1 MHDTLTAPTAP
12 DTRQAAPG
20 ALTNN
25 LALALGILL
34 LTGLLLWHGDGW
46 LRALSL
52 GLGVLSLF
60 LAWQLACQTNG
71 SSHAAQPRFKQTDAV
86 QLDLSPAA
94 EHERIDPAF
103 AAFSGRLR
111 EMLLGLQQQNLRIAL
126 DSAKNRVLAERTER
140 AAKAQQNL
148 SELIF
153 QASEQTSSALQDIS
167 ARTSNIS
174 SMTARNLD
182 VALDSRAQLTDAC
195 ERMQQI
201 SAVMDSFQSNIE
213 ALDASSVEIRTILGT
228 VQNFSAQTNMLALNA
243 AIEAARAGEQ
253 GRGFAVV
260 ADEVRNL
267 SIQVGAAASQIGELM
282 EQMLGAMTGA
292 EQQSR
297 QMQEQSDSAGQAVQA
312 AADQFGH
319 MVEDFQQTNDDLLMV
334 SSALEELAVGNQE
347 THQHSDSIRDSSH
360 SISANMQQNFVLADR
375 QRDDSNLVLQTL
387 SLFRLGDGLLE
398 RVTDKLMGHRALVE
412 RELTALAASGV
423 DIFDRHYT
431 AIPDTNPPK
440 HDVSWADACRER
452 IQPLLDEW
460 DQQGKDGI
468 LYIVPVD
475 NHGYMPVS
483 RSAASQPPTG
493 DPRVDAVKSN
503 FKRFVVPSK
512 IELENLNNCKYVS
525 LGTFI
530 LPGTDTAIF
539 VQFVPLMVNGRHW
552 GSLSAGLLPQ
562 ALVQQA

>member
-1 MHDTLTAPTAP
+1 MQDSLTATTPSIP
-12 DTRQAAPG
+12 RSAPG
-20 ALTNN
+20 LLVNN
-25 LALALGILL
+25 ITLATGILV
-34 LTGLLLWHGDGW
+34 LTGLLLWYGDSW
-46 LRALSL
+46 IRALSL
-52 GLGVLSLF
+52 GLGAISLF
-60 LAWQLACQTNG
+60 LAGQLARQ
-71 SSHAAQPRFKQTDAV
+71 SSSNKSAALQRFNQTDSV
-86 QLDLSPAA
+86 QLDLSPAI
-94 EHERIDPAF
+94 EHERSDPGF
-103 AAFSGRLR
+103 TAFSERLR
-111 EMLLGLQQQNLRIAL
+111 DMLLGLQQQNLRIAL
-126 DSAKNRVLAERTER
+126 DSAKNRVLAERTEQ
-140 AAKAQQNL
+140 AATAQQSL

-167 ARTSNIS
+167 AHTNNIS
-174 SMTARNLD
+174 GMTARNLD
-182 VALDSRAQLTDAC
+182 AARDSRIQLTEAC
-195 ERMQQI
+195 DRMQQI
-201 SAVMDSFQSNIE
+201 STVMDGFQNNIE
-213 ALDASSVEIRTILGT
+213 ALDASSVEIRKILGT

-267 SIQVGAAASQIGELM
+267 SIQVGAAADQIGELM

-297 QMQEQSDSAGQAVQA
+297 QMQEQSDNAGQAVRL

-319 MVEDFQQTNDDLLMV
+319 MVEDFQQSNDDLLMV

-347 THQHSDSIRDSSH
+347 THQHSISIRDSSQ
-360 SISANMQQNFVLADR
+360 SISTNMQQNFVLADR

-387 SLFRLGDGLLE
+387 SLFRLGDGQLE
-398 RVTDKLMGHRALVE
+398 AVTDKLMQHRAVIE

-423 DIFDRHYT
+423 DIFDRNYT
-431 AIPDTNPPK
+431 PIPGTNPPK
-440 HDVSWADACRER
+440 HDVSWADACGQR
-452 IQPLLDEW
+452 IQPLLDKW
-460 DQQGKDGI
+460 DNQGKDGI

-493 DPRVDAVKSN
+493 DPKVDAVKSN

-512 IELENLNNCKYVS
+512 IELENLNKCKYVS

-552 GSLSAGLLPQ
+552 GSLSAGILPQ
-562 ALVQQA
+562 ALLRQP

>member
-1 MHDTLTAPTAP
+1 MQDTLTTT
-12 DTRQAAPG
+12 TRALQPGRAG
-20 ALTNN
+20 ALINN
-25 LALALGILL
+25 LAVALGILL
-34 LTGLLLWHGDGW
+34 LTGVLLWHGDG
-46 LRALSL
+46 LVRALSL
-52 GLGVLSLF
+52 GLGAISLF
-60 LAWQLACQTNG
+60 LAWQLARQPT
-71 SSHAAQPRFKQTDAV
+71 SSSYTADPRLGQTDSV

-94 EHERIDPAF
+94 EHEHTDPTF
-103 AAFSGRLR
+103 AAFSHRLR

-126 DSAKNRVLAERTER
+126 DSAKNRALAERTEQ
-140 AAKAQQNL
+140 AAKTQQNL

-167 ARTSNIS
+167 ARTTNIS
-174 SMTARNLD
+174 SMTSRNLD
-182 VALDSRAQLTDAC
+182 AARDSRVQLTEAC
-195 ERMQQI
+195 DRMQQI
-201 SAVMDSFQSNIE
+201 STVMDSFQSNIE
-213 ALDASSVEIRTILGT
+213 ALDASSVEIRKILGT

-267 SIQVGAAASQIGELM
+267 SIQVGAAADQIGELM
-282 EQMLGAMTGA
+282 EQMIGAMTGA

-297 QMQEQSDSAGQAVQA
+297 QMQDQSGSAGQAVRS

-334 SSALEELAVGNQE
+334 SSALEELTVGNEE
-347 THQHSDSIRDSSH
+347 THQHSNSIRDSSH

-387 SLFRLGDGLLE
+387 SLFRLGDGQLE
-398 RVTDKLMGHRALVE
+398 TVTDKLMRHRADIE

-423 DIFDRHYT
+423 DIFDRNYT
-431 AIPDTNPPK
+431 PIPDTNPPK
-440 HDVSWADACRER
+440 HEVSWADACRER

-483 RSAASQPPTG
+483 RSSASQPPTG

-512 IELENLNNCKYVS
+512 IELENLNSCKYVS

-530 LPGTDTAIF
+530 LPGTDTAFF
-539 VQFVPLMVNGRHW
+539 VQFVPLIVNGRHW

-562 ALVQQA
+562 VLVQQP

>member
-1 MHDTLTAPTAP
+1 MQETHTSHPP
-12 DTRQAAPG
+12 
-20 ALTNN
+20 LTNPGPSG
-25 LALALGILL
+25 AMIIHFFLALGTVV
-34 LTGLLLWHGDGW
+34 LTALLLWNGHG
-46 LRALSL
+46 LIRALAL
-52 GLGVLSLF
+52 GLGVLALF
-60 LAWQLACQTNG
+60 LVWQLTR
-71 SSHAAQPRFKQTDAV
+71 QPARNDSLV
-86 QLDLSPAA
+86 QHFGQADDLQLNLAPVAGQ
-94 EHERIDPAF
+94 EHRDPAF
-103 AAFSGRLR
+103 TAFNDRLR
-111 EMLLGLQQQNLRIAL
+111 AMLLSLQQQNLRIAL
-126 DSAKNRVLAERTER
+126 DSAKNRRVAERTEK
-140 AAKAQQNL
+140 AAKAQQEM

-153 QASEQTSSALQDIS
+153 QASDQTSSALQDIS
-167 ARTSNIS
+167 SRTNNIS
-174 SMTARNLD
+174 GMTARNLD
-182 VALDSRAQLTDAC
+182 AAKASQGQLNEAC
-195 ERMQQI
+195 DHMQQI
-201 SAVMDSFQSNIE
+201 GSVMNDFQGNIE
-213 ALDASSVEIRTILGT
+213 ALDASSEQIRKILTT
-228 VQNFSAQTNMLALNA
+228 VQDFSAQTNMLALNA

-267 SIQVGAAASQIGELM
+267 SIQVGAAADQIGELM

-297 QMQEQSDSAGQAVQA
+297 QMQQQSEEAGEAVRG
-312 AADQFGH
+312 AADQFGQ
-319 MVEDFQQTNDDLLMV
+319 MVEDFQHTNDDLLMV
-334 SSALEELAVGNQE
+334 SSALEQLSVGNQE
-347 THQHSDSIRDSSH
+347 THQHSNAIRDSSQ
-360 SISANMQQNFVLADR
+360 SISENMQQNFVLADR

-387 SLFRLGDGLLE
+387 SLIRLGNGQME
-398 RVTDKLMGHRALVE
+398 AVTDRLMRHRVEVE
-412 RELTALAASGV
+412 RELTALADSGV
-423 DIFDRHYT
+423 DVFDRQYT
-431 AIPDTNPPK
+431 PIPDTNPPK

-460 DQQGKDGI
+460 DNEGKDGI

-512 IELENLNNCKYVS
+512 VELENLNKCKYVS
-525 LGTFI
+525 LGTFV

-562 ALVQQA
+562 ALLQQA

>member
-1 MHDTLTAPTAP
+1 MQDSLTAT
-12 DTRQAAPG
+12 TPG
-20 ALTNN
+20 IPHSTPGMLVNN
-25 LALALGILL
+25 IALASGILV
-34 LTGLLLWHGDGW
+34 LTGLLLWAGDSW
-46 LRALSL
+46 IRALSL
-52 GLGVLSLF
+52 GLGAIALF
-60 LAWQLACQTNG
+60 LAWQLAHPPSGTRNTAVQ
-71 SSHAAQPRFKQTDAV
+71 RFNQADSV
-86 QLDLSPAA
+86 QLDLSPIA
-94 EHERIDPAF
+94 EHEPSDPGF
-103 AAFSGRLR
+103 TAFSDRLR
-111 EMLLGLQQQNLRIAL
+111 GMLLGLQQQNLRIAL
-126 DSAKNRVLAERTER
+126 DSAKNRVLAERTEQ
-140 AAKAQQNL
+140 AARAQQSL

-167 ARTSNIS
+167 ARTNNIS
-174 SMTARNLD
+174 GMTARNLD
-182 VALDSRAQLTDAC
+182 AARDSRVQLTEAC
-195 ERMQQI
+195 DRMQQI
-201 SAVMDSFQSNIE
+201 STVMDGFQNTIE
-213 ALDASSVEIRTILGT
+213 ALDTSSVEIRKILGT

-260 ADEVRNL
+260 ADEVRSL
-267 SIQVGAAASQIGELM
+267 SIQVGAAADQIGELM

-297 QMQEQSDSAGQAVQA
+297 QMQEQSDSAGQAVRHA
-312 AADQFGH
+312 AEQFGH
-319 MVEDFQQTNDDLLMV
+319 MVEDFQQSNDDLLMV

-347 THQHSDSIRDSSH
+347 THQHSISIRDSSR

-387 SLFRLGDGLLE
+387 SLFRLGEGRLE
-398 RVTDKLMGHRALVE
+398 MVTGKLMHHRAEIE

-423 DIFDRHYT
+423 DIFDRNYT
-431 AIPDTNPPK
+431 PIPGTNPPK
-440 HDVSWADACRER
+440 HDVSWADACRQR

-460 DQQGKDGI
+460 DQQGKDGL

-475 NHGYMPVS
+475 NHGYLPVS

-493 DPRVDAVKSN
+493 DPSVDAVKSN

-512 IELENLNNCKYVS
+512 VELENLNNCKYVS

-552 GSLSAGLLPQ
+552 GSLSAGVLPQ
-562 ALVQQA
+562 ALLQQS